1 MYYNSKPSPGG
12 GNLPVAENKYRM
24 KPSPGGVNLP
34 VIENKYRINPAP
46 EGQPLCMGDTYT
58 QLYIQ
63 LVFAVKARKSFI
75 QNAWEEKLYKYITA
89 VVQNDRHKML
99 AINGMPDHIHIFLGL
114 NPAIAIS
121 DLVKD
126 IKRASNNWINDE
138 RLIKGKFEWQAGYGA
153 FSYGKSQIDRVCK
166 YIQDQKEHHSKR
178 SFKAE
183 YKGLLKLFEIAFK
196 DEYLFEFYD

>member
-1 MYYNSKPSPGG
+1 MS
-12 GNLPVAENKYRM
+12 
-24 KPSPGGVNLP
+24 
-34 VIENKYRINPAP
+34 
-46 EGQPLCMGDTYT
+46 DTYT

-63 LVFAVKARKSFI
+63 LVFAVKGRRSFI
-75 QNAWEEKLYKYITA
+75 QSAWEEDLYKYITA

-126 IKRASNNWINDE
+126 IKRASNNWVNDKT
-138 RLIKGKFEWQAGYGA
+138 LTNQKFEWQGGYGA
-153 FSYGKSQIDRVCK
+153 FSYSKSQIDSVCK
-166 YIQDQKEHHSKR
+166 YIHHQKNHHSR
-178 SFKAE
+178 HSFKKE
-183 YKGLLKLFEIAFK
+183 YISLLKLFDIAFK